1 MDLSRLDRTGQD
13 EEQAQANSLRRPPSK
28 CSPFALPTLDPS
40 VSPFRCDNLSF
51 FAVVLLPTLAAKS
64 QSESYR
70 MKVRSRPLLSSV
82 VMLISNF
89 HLRSRLVH
97 GCSPAFRP
105 SSLHNSPSVC
115 TFATVCAFCLE
126 DLDKLSCV
134 SRAFLFSLRC
144 TCSVAYVAGR
154 FKHLRAQLLLP
165 LLCLARFHF
174 HPALSTRCLA
184 TPP

>member
-1 MDLSRLDRTGQD
+1 MSRLDRTGQD

-28 CSPFALPTLDPS
+28 CSPVALPTLDPS

-70 MKVRSRPLLSSV
+70 MKVRCRPLLSSV

-105 SSLHNSPSVC
+105 SSLHDSPSVPLPQSAH
-115 TFATVCAFCLE
+115 F
-126 DLDKLSCV
+126 V
-134 SRAFLFSLRC
+134 SRTLTSCRAFPVRSCSRSDAPARLPTWRDGSS
-144 TCSVAYVAGR
+144 TCAHSCSFLCFV
-154 FKHLRAQLLLP
+154 LL
-165 LLCLARFHF
+165 AFIF
-174 HPALSTRCLA
+174 
-184 TPP
+184 TPH